1 MIHKI
6 IFLDIDGVLNSETH
20 YNKENNHI
28 QEFES
33 ETPEFMIG
41 HEEYYKRHL
50 NFEQIRNLKEFCHEN
65 DVKIVISSTW
75 RKSKTVEE
83 LKQLFDCISNGFGEL
98 IIGKTP
104 NSNHG
109 IRGVEVRQWINDE
122 CKLMN
127 KNEEIR
133 YVILDDDSD
142 FLIWQI
148 NNFIQVDSHCG
159 LNHNHLYK
167 AKRILDNVNDNHG
180 CL

>member
-6 IFLDIDGVLNSETH
+6 IFLDIDGVLNSSIH
-20 YNKENNHI
+20 YDKENNHM

-33 ETPEFMIG
+33 EIPEFIIG

-50 NFEQIRNLKEFCHEN
+50 NFEQVRKLKEFCIEN
-65 DVKIVISSTW
+65 NIKIVISSTW

-83 LKQLFDCISNGFGEL
+83 LQQLFDCISNGFGEL
-98 IIGKTP
+98 IIDKTP

-109 IRGVEVRQWINDE
+109 VRGVEVKQWIDA
-122 CKLMN
+122 KRSKIN
-127 KNEEIR
+127 KYEEIR

-148 NNFIQVDSHCG
+148 NNFIQVDRYCG

-167 AKRILDNVNDNHG
+167 AKRILDNENDNHG
-180 CL
+180 YL